1 MFDPGDQRARLQA
14 GGGLDGRQVV
24 RRVRE
29 GDGPDGGQR
38 HAGLAVRDDEIG
50 VRRVGQAFGHEPC
63 VDIGN
68 AVQVFF
74 KDGSCTARV
83 AVDFPIG
90 HRKRRAEGMPVL
102 VKKFQASVDAHF
114 NPKQA
119 ERIKTLFAKG
129 ATLDVM
135 PINELMAALVSNG
148 TVPA

>member
-1 MFDPGDQRARLQA
+1 MRCAPRCRCARTRPSRSEYYA
-14 GGGLDGRQVV
+14 ADKRY
-24 RRVRE
+24 
-29 GDGPDGGQR
+29 
-38 HAGLAVRDDEIG
+38 
-50 VRRVGQAFGHEPC
+50 
-63 VDIGN
+63 IGN

-74 KDGSCTARV
+74 KDGTASARV

-129 ATLDVM
+129 SQLDVM

-148 TVPA
+148 APAAVSGTGRAYGSAL